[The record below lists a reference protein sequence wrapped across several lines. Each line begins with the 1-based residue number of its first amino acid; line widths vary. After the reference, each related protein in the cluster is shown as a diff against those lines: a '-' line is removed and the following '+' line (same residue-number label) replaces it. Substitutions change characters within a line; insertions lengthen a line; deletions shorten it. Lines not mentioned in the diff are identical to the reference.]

1 MNIRDLAKHLNISIG
16 TVSRA
21 LNGRPYVDPA
31 TRARVLAAA
40 IEFGYTPNFAGRS
53 LRQGTSGMVGMM
65 LPTSSGIA
73 VADTIFMV
81 VLEGLRRFFAA
92 QKLDLLVMLA
102 DPDPRD
108 FSYLRRV
115 TDRGLVDGLIIADL
129 DQHDPRITYLLEKKL
144 PFVGY
149 GRSATPG
156 RYAWIDFDLEGA
168 AASAVDRL
176 VRQGHRRIALATTAT
191 DVNYGL
197 VVEGAFRKALAEH
210 GLDNGDELVVRIEPS
225 ERGGYVFGDRW
236 LALEP
241 RPTAALLANEH
252 MAIGLYRRLAE
263 DGLAPHIRYR
273 HRVTAAGWSAAARR
287 WTVDVTRGDT
297 GELLRYTAGFL
308 LLCPGYYNH
317 DKPHRPR
324 WEGLERYQGL
334 LVHPQQWPQDLDL
347 AGKRVIVIG
356 SGATA
361 ATLIP
366 AVAESAAHVTM
377 VQRSPA
383 YFFAPPRKHEL
394 AATLES
400 LDVPADWT
408 HEILRRA
415 YIAQSDQLVKT
426 AFEDPEALH
435 QFFIESMRPQLPAD
449 FDIGR
454 HFTPRY
460 RPWQQRIGVVPE
472 GDFFAALRSGKASM
486 VTDTIETFTET
497 GLRVSSGE
505 EIPAD
510 VVVTATG
517 FTMSLFGDIAFTVDG
532 EPVDFTGR
540 LTWRGVMISGVPN
553 MAYVFGYL
561 RYSWTLR
568 ADMVCDLVARLVEH
582 MEARGAGVV
591 VPVLRPQDAGM
602 ERRPFCDPE
611 NFSAGYIMRSQDI
624 LFGQGDRAPW
634 THMLEYHEERDVL
647 PAADLD
653 DGSLAY
659 S

>member
-1 MNIRDLAKHLNISIG
+1 MTTTEPGTAPSEQDASEGEARTDAGEVDFLVVGAGISGIGAAHHL
-16 TVSRA
+16 RE
-21 LNGRPYVDPA
+21 RFP
-31 TRARVLAAA
+31 
-40 IEFGYTPNFAGRS
+40 GRS
-53 LRQGTSGMVGMM
+53 V
-65 LPTSSGIA
+65 
-73 VADTIFMV
+73 V
-81 VLEGLRRFFAA
+81 VLEARDHHGGTWWTHRYPGVRSDSDLYTYGYRFKPWRGPAIA
-92 QKLDLLVMLA
+92 SGPAILD
-102 DPDPRD
+102 
-108 FSYLRRV
+108 YLGEV
-115 TDRGLVDGLIIADL
+115 I
-129 DQHDPRITYLLEKKL
+129 
-144 PFVGY
+144 
-149 GRSATPG
+149 
-156 RYAWIDFDLEGA
+156 
-168 AASAVDRL
+168 
-176 VRQGHRRIALATTAT
+176 
-191 DVNYGL
+191 
-197 VVEGAFRKALAEH
+197 
-210 GLDNGDELVVRIEPS
+210 
-225 ERGGYVFGDRW
+225 
-236 LALEP
+236 
-241 RPTAALLANEH
+241 
-252 MAIGLYRRLAE
+252 AE
-263 DGLAPHIRYR
+263 DGLAAHIRCR
-273 HRVTAAGWSAAARR
+273 HRVTAASWSAAARR

-297 GELLRYTAGFL
+297 GERLRYTAAFL

-361 ATLIP
+361 ATLVP
-366 AVAESAAHVTM
+366 AIAESAAHVTM

-383 YFFAPPRKHEL
+383 YFFAPPRRHEL

-426 AFEDPEALH
+426 AFEAPEALH
-435 QFFIESMRPQLPAD
+435 QFFIESMRPQLPED

-517 FTMSLFGDIAFTVDG
+517 FTMSLFGGIGFTVDG

-540 LTWRGVMISGVPN
+540 LTWRGVMISGMPN

-568 ADMVCDLVARLVEH
+568 ADMVCDLVARLLEH